1 MSKARAT
8 IANLEVE
15 LDAFKQEHNPT
26 NNSTYSEQINSVKEQ
41 YETRLAQSKEEL
53 LDYKNKVKLLENRV
67 KGLTAEGVKLKDL
80 VDSSNLEHFQREN
93 EEIRQKVENDSE
105 NIDQLNEQVAKL
117 IKQLNQEKN
126 IVK

>member
-1 MSKARAT
+1 M
-8 IANLEVE
+8 
-15 LDAFKQEHNPT
+15 
-26 NNSTYSEQINSVKEQ
+26 
-41 YETRLAQSKEEL
+41 
-53 LDYKNKVKLLENRV
+53 LENRV

-117 IKQLNQEKN
+117 IK
-126 IVK
+126 

>member
-1 MSKARAT
+1 MAEDMNKARAT

-26 NNSTYSEQINSVKEQ
+26 NNSSYSEQINSVKEQ

-53 LDYKNKVKLLENRV
+53 LDYKNKVKVLENKV

-80 VDSSNLEHFQREN
+80 VDS
-93 EEIRQKVENDSE
+93 
-105 NIDQLNEQVAKL
+105 
-117 IKQLNQEKN
+117 
-126 IVK
+126 